1 MRGTQFKRRILSID
15 GGIRGMIPAM
25 VLKHIEERTG
35 KRIATMFDFI
45 AGTSTGSGCE

>member
-1 MRGTQFKRRILSID
+1 MGTQFKRRILSID
-15 GGIRGMIPAM
+15 GDGIRGMIPAM

-45 AGTSTGSGCE
+45 AGTSTC